1 MGLAWIGIQ
10 AVERHMKHFDNIISL
25 GYFCSVALELE
36 RLGMRS
42 TSSPF
47 DWSISSFEGVI
58 AAIGNRF
65 DGFLDYDLLLQSTTD
80 RKHYFNSRLGIWF
93 YHDFDEYHSL
103 KKQLGA
109 VADKYRR
116 RIDRFYEDISRPTL
130 FIRYI
135 SDEVIDQDGKS
146 EELAY
151 IEHHYEEI
159 VSLLRSFNEKNEII
173 FLANT
178 GVESDSIHI
187 YPVCPDEN
195 DTVARRPFE
204 KNGELYDFLMSIDY
218 RHRSDNLRVY
228 YQKQKRAKRPMA
240 ALLRKLEVFFRKVF
254 SRPYIHEKQ
263 VG

>member
-1 MGLAWIGIQ
+1 
-10 AVERHMKHFDNIISL
+10 MKHFDSIISL

-204 KNGELYDFLMSIDY
+204 KNGELYDFLMSIIVTAPTICACTTRSKNGQNARWRRFSGNLKY
-218 RHRSDNLRVY
+218 FSGRFFLAPISTRNRSDDL
-228 YQKQKRAKRPMA
+228 
-240 ALLRKLEVFFRKVF
+240 
-254 SRPYIHEKQ
+254 
-263 VG
+263 G